1 MKRFLTA
8 AMLAAVA
15 TIAAVITGCGDS
27 DRADAAG
34 VATVVDT
41 TAGVVHTRNSGPA
54 PVWEAVPVVRLG
66 SMDSGP
72 QEFGRIRSV
81 IADGGGLIHVADNL
95 ASEIRVFTP
104 QGDHVRSIGRQGGGP
119 GEFGDLYSLA
129 WLDGNIAA
137 MDPSNARIAILSPAG
152 EWIDGIRYF
161 PITGP
166 ASLIRLHPLG
176 NDGFYAPV
184 IDPQAQGLPFV
195 RMTAAGPA
203 DTIPAPQRPADAQQ
217 QTGVVCHR
225 PDGGITGIAVPQ
237 GPGLVHA
244 FPPPGG
250 EIAVSWTESYRIAF
264 LDAAGDTVRVVSREQ
279 PPLAY
284 PDALWAEAMQP
295 YDEMRE
301 QFPGTQCEPSAL
313 ERPRYRGALRHIMFD
328 DAGAMWVEAAADD
341 GFVWDVFDS
350 EGRLIGSAPAPPR
363 AESIPPY
370 VRDGHLYQV
379 ETDELD
385 VQHVA
390 VYRVGPQR

>member
-1 MKRFLTA
+1 MRRFLTA
-8 AMLAAVA
+8 ASLAAVL
-15 TIAAVITGCGDS
+15 TGCGDGGS
-27 DRADAAG
+27 TTASG

-41 TAGVVHTRNSGPA
+41 TAGVVHTGNSGEA

-66 SMDSGP
+66 SMDGGP

-81 IADGGGLIHVADNL
+81 IADGAGLIYVADNL

-119 GEFGDLYSLA
+119 GEFGDLYGLA

-137 MDPSNARIAILSPAG
+137 MDPRNARIAILSPAG
-152 EWIDGIRYF
+152 EWIEGIRYF

-166 ASLIRLHPLG
+166 PSLIRLYPLG
-176 NDGFYAPV
+176 NAGFYAP
-184 IDPQAQGLPFV
+184 IIAPQAQRLPFV

-203 DTIPAPQRPADAQQ
+203 DTIPAPQQQAGAQ

-225 PDGGITGIAVPQ
+225 PDGGITGITVPQ

-250 EIAVSWTESYRIAF
+250 AIAVSWTESYRIAF
-264 LDAAGDTVRVVSREQ
+264 LDTQGDTVRVVSRDQ

-295 YDEMRE
+295 YDELRE
-301 QFPGTQCEPSAL
+301 QFPGTQCEPSAP
-313 ERPRYRGALRHIMFD
+313 ERPALSRRPAAYRVRRQRCHVGR
-328 DAGAMWVEAAADD
+328 G
-341 GFVWDVFDS
+341 GRR
-350 EGRLIGSAPAPPR
+350 GRLRVGRFRQRRPPDRSAPAPPR
-363 AESIPPY
+363 AAAIPPY
-370 VRDGHLYQV
+370 VRGGHLYQV

-390 VYRVGPQR
+390 VYRLGQRQPT